1 MRLILCTL
9 AVCISILASAFTTKK
24 LILEEGK
31 KIRVSIPKTQSEPPE
46 AAGRQEPLVQK
57 LEVIN
62 VQLANINR
70 RMTLLEDTIARQ
82 PQSTAPDKTA
92 EELQA
97 LTRNV
102 EGLTGTLAGIGAMP
116 RHLAELTTYFDRS
129 FAHLESKVAES
140 AAPALLA
147 ESLDGL
153 SKKVDQV
160 DSYFPALY
168 AFFGVLYDPANADM
182 YATYPSVD
190 KRINELFI
198 QLDTLQA
205 DVTYIKNRLTY
216 RTYERPKYQP

>member
-1 MRLILCTL
+1 MKLILCTL
-9 AVCISILASAFTTKK
+9 AVCISILASVFTTKT
-24 LILEEGK
+24 LIREEGK
-31 KIRVSIPKTQSEPPE
+31 KIRASVQKAQSEPPE
-46 AAGRQEPLVQK
+46 TAGRQDPLVQK
-57 LEVIN
+57 LEAIN
-62 VQLANINR
+62 AQLANINR
-70 RMTLLEDTIARQ
+70 RMSLLEDTLARQ
-82 PQSTAPDKTA
+82 TPSTASDKTA

-102 EGLTGTLAGIGAMP
+102 EGLMAALAGIGAMP
-116 RHLAELTTYFDRS
+116 RHLAELTTYFDKS
-129 FAHLESKVAES
+129 FEHLENKVTES
-140 AAPALLA
+140 ASPALLA

-168 AFFGVLYDPANADM
+168 AFFGVMYDPANADV

-205 DVTYIKNRLTY
+205 DITYIKDRLTY